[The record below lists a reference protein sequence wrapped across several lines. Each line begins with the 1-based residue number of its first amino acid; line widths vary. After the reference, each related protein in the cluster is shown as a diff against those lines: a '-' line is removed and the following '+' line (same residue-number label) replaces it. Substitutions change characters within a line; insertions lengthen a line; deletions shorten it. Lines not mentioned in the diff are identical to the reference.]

1 VLGVLARRSAVVLT
15 HRAVRAKGHGLR
27 LDREIG
33 LADGSAL
40 ADDPHPGDVNRF
52 AGQGLIVTVKVI
64 VVMTSDALI
73 AVTVTVVMPSGNNVP
88 DGGAYNSETG
98 PATSVAVAG
107 A

>member
-1 VLGVLARRSAVVLT
+1 V
-15 HRAVRAKGHGLR
+15 
-27 LDREIG
+27 
-33 LADGSAL
+33 
-40 ADDPHPGDVNRF
+40 
-52 AGQGLIVTVKVI
+52 IVTVKVI

-73 AVTVTVVMPSGNNVP
+73 AVTATVVMPSGNNVP